1 MLAGVVLLAAGPH
14 ARSEAP
20 ARPNVLVVMTDDQT
34 AEAMRVMPQ
43 VRSLIGDQGTTFANS
58 FVNFS
63 FCCPSRS
70 TFVTGQYAENHGIE
84 HDRGFDLLESA
95 DTLPVWLQGAGYHTG
110 FIGKYVN
117 GYGFQDPTQ
126 IPPGWSEWY
135 GALPDDQAVYDYD
148 LSENGTVV
156 HYGAAPADFKGDV
169 ITAHALDFIN
179 GNAGSADPFFLT
191 VAYTA
196 PHTDGADPPCADAAK
211 PAPRD
216 LGEFADEPLPPSPS
230 FNEADVS
237 DKPQKIADKPG
248 LGASSGVRD
257 HEPATGARSS
267 RCSTCDDGV
276 ASLLD
281 ELADAGRARLHADH
295 LHLRQRTVQR
305 RAHRAGKGGRE
316 EGIRVR

>member
-1 MLAGVVLLAAGPH
+1 MGGRPQVRSPVLRPLLALTLLAGVVLLAAGPH
-14 ARSEAP
+14 ARSEAA

-84 HDRGFDLLESA
+84 HDRGFDLLEST

-148 LSENGTVV
+148 LS
-156 HYGAAPADFKGDV
+156 
-169 ITAHALDFIN
+169 
-179 GNAGSADPFFLT
+179 
-191 VAYTA
+191 
-196 PHTDGADPPCADAAK
+196 
-211 PAPRD
+211 
-216 LGEFADEPLPPSPS
+216 
-230 FNEADVS
+230 
-237 DKPQKIADKPG
+237 
-248 LGASSGVRD
+248 
-257 HEPATGARSS
+257 
-267 RCSTCDDGV
+267 
-276 ASLLD
+276 
-281 ELADAGRARLHADH
+281 
-295 LHLRQRTVQR
+295 
-305 RAHRAGKGGRE
+305 
-316 EGIRVR
+316 